1 MDIFGGNHE
10 TNRSCVFRF
19 VGSVFL
25 LSDKGAASQI
35 ERTDEI
41 NFSVQNI
48 DTGEY
53 VNENVEL
60 TYEVP
65 SLRSSMITDGNVSEE
80 KSYVSE
86 FEIEFTPE
94 DETDSNMIKP
104 FASNDDETNSTEA
117 VKVLARITYTKS
129 GYNIKVTSASSK
141 FTLTSSFASVSSRNL
156 KVQQGFTN
164 ALERTSTSNSLTT
177 YNTGWGYVYNYGGAA
192 TAKTTISGTVTMS
205 GMASY
210 RVSATASRL

>member
-1 MDIFGGNHE
+1 MKKIVLAL
-10 TNRSCVFRF
+10 SVF

-25 LSDKGAASQI
+25 LSDKVSASQI
-35 ERTDEI
+35 ENPHEI

-53 VNENVEL
+53 ANENVEIL
-60 TYEVP
+60 TNKTYEVP

-94 DETDSNMIKP
+94 DEKTIGDMIKP
-104 FASNDDETNSTEA
+104 FASNDNETNSTGA

-129 GYNIKVTSASSK
+129 GDNIKVTSASSR

-164 ALERTSTSNSLTT
+164 ALERTPTSNSLTT

-192 TAKTTISGTVTMS
+192 TAKTTVSGTVTMS

>member
-1 MDIFGGNHE
+1 MKEIVLAL
-10 TNRSCVFRF
+10 SVF

-25 LSDKGAASQI
+25 LSDKVSASQI
-35 ERTDEI
+35 ENPHEI

-53 VNENVEL
+53 VNENVEIL
-60 TYEVP
+60 TNKTYEVP
-65 SLRSSMITDGNVSEE
+65 SLRSSMITDGNIGEE

-94 DETDSNMIKP
+94 DETDSNTIKP
-104 FASNDDETNSTEA
+104 FASNDNETNSTGA

-129 GYNIKVTSASSK
+129 GDNIKVTSASSR

-164 ALERTSTSNSLTT
+164 SLERTPTSNSLTT
-177 YNTGWGYVYNYGGAA
+177 YNTRWGYVYNYGGAA
-192 TAKTTISGTVTMS
+192 TAKTTVSGTVTMS

>member
-1 MDIFGGNHE
+1 MKKIVLAL
-10 TNRSCVFRF
+10 SVF

-25 LSDKGAASQI
+25 LSDKVSASQI
-35 ERTDEI
+35 ENPHEI

-53 VNENVEL
+53 LNENVEIL
-60 TYEVP
+60 TNKTYEVP
-65 SLRSSMITDGNVSEE
+65 SLRSSMITDGNIGEE

-94 DETDSNMIKP
+94 DETDSNTIKP
-104 FASNDDETNSTEA
+104 FASNDNETNSTGA

-129 GYNIKVTSASSK
+129 GDNIKVTSASSR

-164 ALERTSTSNSLTT
+164 SLERTPASNSLTT

-192 TAKTTISGTVTMS
+192 TAKTTVSGTVTMS

>member
-1 MDIFGGNHE
+1 MKKIVLAL
-10 TNRSCVFRF
+10 SVF

-25 LSDKGAASQI
+25 LSDKVSASQI
-35 ERTDEI
+35 ENPHEI

-53 VNENVEL
+53 VNENVEIL
-60 TYEVP
+60 TNKTYEVP
-65 SLRSSMITDGNVSEE
+65 SLRSSMITDGNIGEE

-94 DETDSNMIKP
+94 DETDSNTIKP
-104 FASNDDETNSTEA
+104 FASNDNETNSTGA

-129 GYNIKVTSASSK
+129 GDNIKVTSASSR
-141 FTLTSSFASVSSRNL
+141 FTLTSSFASVSSRKL

-164 ALERTSTSNSLTT
+164 ALERTPTSNSLTT
-177 YNTGWGYVYNYGGAA
+177 YNTWWGYVYNYGGAA
-192 TAKTTISGTVTMS
+192 TAKTTVSGTVTMS

>member
-1 MDIFGGNHE
+1 MKKIVLAL
-10 TNRSCVFRF
+10 SVF

-25 LSDKGAASQI
+25 LSDKVSASQI
-35 ERTDEI
+35 ENPHEI

-53 VNENVEL
+53 ENENVEIL
-60 TYEVP
+60 TNKTYEVP
-65 SLRSSMITDGNVSEE
+65 SLRSSMITYGNSSEE

-94 DETDSNMIKP
+94 DENDSNTIKP
-104 FASNDDETNSTEA
+104 FASNDNETNSTGA

-129 GYNIKVTSASSK
+129 GDNIKVTSASSR

-164 ALERTSTSNSLTT
+164 ALE
-177 YNTGWGYVYNYGGAA
+177 
-192 TAKTTISGTVTMS
+192 K
-205 GMASY
+205 
-210 RVSATASRL
+210 RLLLIH

>member
-1 MDIFGGNHE
+1 MKKIVL
-10 TNRSCVFRF
+10 TLSVF

-25 LSDKGAASQI
+25 LSDKVSASQI
-35 ERTDEI
+35 ENPHEI

-53 VNENVEL
+53 ENVEIL
-60 TYEVP
+60 TNKTYEVP
-65 SLRSSMITDGNVSEE
+65 SLRSSMITYGNSSEE

-94 DETDSNMIKP
+94 DENDSNTIKP
-104 FASNDDETNSTEA
+104 FASNDNETNSTGA

-129 GYNIKVTSASSK
+129 GDNIKVTSASSR

-164 ALERTSTSNSLTT
+164 ALEKTPTSNSLTT

-192 TAKTTISGTVTMS
+192 TAKTTVSGTVTMS

>member
-1 MDIFGGNHE
+1 MKKIVLAL
-10 TNRSCVFRF
+10 SVF

-25 LSDKGAASQI
+25 LSDKVSASQI
-35 ERTDEI
+35 ENPHEI

-53 VNENVEL
+53 ENENVEIL
-60 TYEVP
+60 TNKTYEVP
-65 SLRSSMITDGNVSEE
+65 SLRSSMITYGNSSEE

-94 DETDSNMIKP
+94 DENDSNTIKP
-104 FASNDDETNSTEA
+104 FASNDNETNSTGA

-129 GYNIKVTSASSK
+129 GDNIKVTSASSR

-164 ALERTSTSNSLTT
+164 AIEKTPTSNSLTT

-192 TAKTTISGTVTMS
+192 TAKTTVSGTVTMS